1 MKTLSSI
8 FLSIFLMSSNL
19 SFCQEKPQEVYS
31 IVKHHKEHE
40 WYVKQ
45 HELWEDAIQ
54 SKSKDERAW
63 INYYAAARMARFTAK
78 DKESIDKWLTREE
91 QIIEEMEKEIKGT
104 YAYYRLMAWNY
115 PIWGTSDKKEQ
126 EKIKGYILKA
136 YELQPE
142 NPEIY
147 PSLFNL
153 YEVYQ
158 PDEEKMK
165 EVAIKWKASGDF
177 SPTLMALSYNVLM
190 NTKKNA
196 ILITAGDNDTYP
208 LWIAQYV
215 DSLRTDVRV
224 CNISLMMVED
234 YRNRIFKEL
243 GIPALEVDQHSFGPI
258 CDHIIKHRGDRLVYF
273 SNQSIVPKD
282 SALYDHLYNV
292 GVIYQY
298 SEKKFNNQ
306 SLVVDN
312 FENEF
317 LLDHI
322 KYDFYQSKFPEMD
335 RRYNIFYIPGLLTLY
350 NHYLLIEEDQKAKET
365 KDLVLKLAKNTNFE
379 DYVKKV
385 L

>member
-1 MKTLSSI
+1 MKTVSI
-8 FLSIFLMSSNL
+8 LFLSIFLMSSNL

-31 IVKHHKEHE
+31 IVKQHKEHK

-45 HELWEDAIQ
+45 HQLWKNEVQ
-54 SKSKDERAW
+54 SNPKNGDAW
-63 INYYAAARMARFTAK
+63 INYYTAARMARFTSN
-78 DKESIDKWLTREE
+78 DQENTDKWLSTEKE
-91 QIIEEMEKEIKGT
+91 IIQEMEKEIRGT

-115 PIWGTSDKKEQ
+115 PIWNTSDKKEQ

-142 NPEIY
+142 NPDIY

-158 PDEEKMK
+158 PDKQKMK
-165 EVAIKWKASGDF
+165 EIANRWKASGDF
-177 SPTLMALSYNVLM
+177 SPTLMALSYNMLL

-196 ILITAGDNDTYP
+196 ILVTAGDNDTYP
-208 LWIAQYV
+208 LWIAQYA
-215 DSLRTDVRV
+215 DSIRTDVRV
-224 CNISLMMVED
+224 CNISLMLLEE

-243 GIPALEVDQHSFGPI
+243 GIPALEGDQHRFGAI
-258 CDHIIKHRGDRLVYF
+258 SEHIIKHRGDHPIYF
-273 SNQSIVPKD
+273 SNNTIVPKD
-282 SALYDHLYNV
+282 SALYEHLYNV

-298 SEKKFNNQ
+298 SEKEFNNQ

-317 LLDHI
+317 LLDHVR
-322 KYDFYQSKFPEMD
+322 YDFYQGKFPEMD

-350 NHYLLIEEDQKAKET
+350 NHYLLIDEDRKAKET
-365 KDLVLKLAKNTNFE
+365 KELVLKLAKNTNFE
-379 DYVKKV
+379 DYVKEV